1 MRPFTE
7 DFRERIVAAY
17 ESGSENFA
25 AIGRRFSVS
34 GKVVGKLVRQKRE
47 LGTLAPQVHR
57 RGRKPAVSDEKAI
70 QLREHLKNHP
80 DATVL
85 ERRQALGLKCSEKT
99 LWQTLR
105 KMGWR
110 FKKSRRAPANKIAP
124 MLS

>member
-17 ESGSENFA
+17 EAGEVSFE

-34 GKVVGKLVRQKRE
+34 GKVVAKLVRQKSE
-47 LGTLAPQVHR
+47 LGTLAPLVHR
-57 RGRKPAVSDEKAI
+57 RGRKAAVSGEKKEEL
-70 QLREHLKNHP
+70 QRHLQAHP
-80 DATVL
+80 DATVV
-85 ERRQALGLKCSEKT
+85 ERMEALKLKCSEKT

-110 FKKSRRAPANKIAP
+110 FKKNRRVPASRIVPT
-124 MLS
+124 

>member
-17 ESGSENFA
+17 EAGGVSLA
-25 AIGRRFSVS
+25 AVGRRFGVS
-34 GKVVGKLVRQKRE
+34 GKVVGKLVRQKRS

-57 RGRKPAVSDEKAI
+57 RGRKPAVSGKKE
-70 QLREHLKNHP
+70 QELRAHLEQYP

-85 ERRQALGLKCSEKT
+85 ERREALGLKCSEKT

-110 FKKSRRAPANKIAP
+110 FKKSRRV
-124 MLS
+124 LSSRTVRT